1 MWDHVLRILHHVI
14 SRDYSFFSGQW
25 SPLDEAVLLHSVAEL
40 WCSKPVIA
48 FIRQTGNFR
57 RTSDGLDIMHCRL
70 AQSFIK
76 FVWAPYWAM
85 YPSSTCMCVNLI
97 SRSYRTSFSTSNA
110 TGWMQC
116 NVNSSCSEI
125 LLPTVIL
132 FPLCLFCIWSCK
144 CSCIR
149 SAQSRNLCNLKIAL
163 HNLRIRKLCANL
175 KFAIHLCN
183 LKMVQCCTYIIALL
197 LSYYSHQL

>member
-1 MWDHVLRILHHVI
+1 
-14 SRDYSFFSGQW
+14 
-25 SPLDEAVLLHSVAEL
+25 
-40 WCSKPVIA
+40 
-48 FIRQTGNFR
+48 
-57 RTSDGLDIMHCRL
+57 
-70 AQSFIK
+70 
-76 FVWAPYWAM
+76 M

-110 TGWMQC
+110 TGGMQC

-183 LKMVQCCTYIIALL
+183 LKMVQYICAISRWCNTFVQSQDGAIHLRIL
-197 LSYYSHQL
+197 RGLGLSAPRP